1 MWDLCSEVVMTS
13 ALAQKSFFVTLVRLA
28 SFLISIVAVCALV
41 AAMASPAAAQSAAA
55 GATLKA
61 VKERG
66 EVRCGVSEGLLGFSA
81 KDRKGQWSGLDV
93 DLCRALAAAIFDDP
107 SKVEFTPLSTEK
119 RFVALA
125 AGTIDVLSRNT
136 TWTLTREAA
145 LGVQFAAITYYDG
158 QGFLVRKSRGAT
170 SASQLG
176 GAKVCVESNTTTEL
190 NLEDY
195 FRANKIKYDEL
206 ALPSADQAVQAY
218 DDGRCDVLTSD
229 VAQLYSE
236 RLQMKAPDDL
246 IVLPDVISKEPLGP
260 AVREGDDQWLNLV
273 KWTHF
278 AMVNAE
284 ELGVSQ
290 KTMPQAVESEK
301 AEVRR
306 LLGSYAA
313 LGEAL
318 GLSNDW
324 AARIIRH
331 VGNYGEIFERN
342 LGTGSK
348 LAIPR
353 GVNRLW
359 TDGGLQYAPPM
370 R

>member
-1 MWDLCSEVVMTS
+1 MTIAPMLEAFVVILIRRAGFLLLTMIACSFLAATAPAAEQPS
-13 ALAQKSFFVTLVRLA
+13 LAQ
-28 SFLISIVAVCALV
+28 
-41 AAMASPAAAQSAAA
+41 
-55 GATLKA
+55 GTLKA
-61 VKERG
+61 VKDRG
-66 EVRCGVSEGLLGFSA
+66 EVRCGVSEGLPGFSA
-81 KDRKGQWSGLDV
+81 KDKKDRWSGLDV

-107 SKVEFTPLSTEK
+107 SRVAFMPLSTEK

-125 AGTIDVLSRNT
+125 SGTIDVLSRNT
-136 TWTLTREAA
+136 TWTLTREAG
-145 LGVQFAAITYYDG
+145 LGMEFAAVTYYDG

-170 SASQLG
+170 SAAQLS

-195 FRANKIKYDEL
+195 FRANKIEYNEL
-206 ALPSADQAVQAY
+206 TFPSAEEAVQAY
-218 DDGRCDVLTSD
+218 GEGRCDVLTSD
-229 VAQLYSE
+229 IAQLYSE
-236 RLQMKAPDDL
+236 RLQMKTPDEH
-246 IVLPDVISKEPLGP
+246 IVLRDVISKEPLGP

-278 AMVNAE
+278 AMINAE

-290 KTMPQAVESEK
+290 KTLPQALESEK

-313 LGEAL
+313 LGRAL

-324 AARIIRH
+324 AARIIHH

-342 LGTGSK
+342 LGAGSQ